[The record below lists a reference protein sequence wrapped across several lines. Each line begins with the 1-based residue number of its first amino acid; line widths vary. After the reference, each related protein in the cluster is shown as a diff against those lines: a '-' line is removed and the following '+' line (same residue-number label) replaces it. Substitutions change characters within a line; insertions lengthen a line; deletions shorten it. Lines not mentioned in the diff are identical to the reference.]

1 VRKGRAYKFRVTF
14 ARPEDANAS
23 SIQVSGPNGFSAE
36 ATRTSLRH
44 ARGGRY
50 VATYTVSPADGRF
63 DAGDNGS
70 CTIASA
76 TPPPPPRLAPPPPRT
91 PSSAPS
97 PSRPAASAAPSSNN
111 PGSTRTSPPLPC
123 TQGKRAGVRG
133 GRAI

>member
-1 VRKGRAYKFRVTF
+1 MRKGRAYKFRVTF

-76 TPPPPPRLAPPPPRT
+76 TPPPPPRPAPHPPRT
-91 PSSAPS
+91 PASAPS
-97 PSRPAASAAPSSNN
+97 PSRPAASATPSSSDPEVPEPPPPSPLY
-111 PGSTRTSPPLPC
+111 PGE
-123 TQGKRAGVRG
+123 RAGGRG
-133 GRAI
+133 ACSI

>member
-14 ARPEDANAS
+14 ARPEDANAA
-23 SIQVSGPNGFSAE
+23 SIQVAGPNGFSAE

-70 CTIASA
+70 CTIRLRDTAAA
-76 TPPPPPRLAPPPPRT
+76 TT
-91 PSSAPS
+91 TG
-97 PSRPAASAAPSSNN
+97 AAPAEDSLL
-111 PGSTRTSPPLPC
+111 GTFTV
-123 TQGKRAGVRG
+123 QAGRE
-133 GRAI
+133 RRPILQ